1 MKTVLFALLM
11 FCACGHADDKSGA
24 GSASVTP
31 KTTTAEKAAV
41 AVTPPTVA
49 AADKA
54 AKKVLAVDALG
65 LEVDAPS
72 CAEVTAIDKDNQSI
86 TPNNNTCS
94 VPFPGVVISR
104 GGNMAALPAL
114 DDQLKAIK
122 ATVTTAEIT
131 THEKTATGWHLA
143 FKTPATA
150 DSPAQQSLQVYT
162 KVGSTDFSC
171 IASGAYDDA
180 KLAVLTDICTS
191 LRAKH

>member
-1 MKTVLFALLM
+1 MKTAPFALLM
-11 FCACGHADDKSGA
+11 FCACGHADDKSGT
-24 GSASVTP
+24 GSAAVAP
-31 KTTTAEKAAV
+31 KTATEKAVV
-41 AVTPPTVA
+41 AVTPSTAA
-49 AADKA
+49 AADKT
-54 AKKVLAVDALG
+54 AKKVLSVDALG
-65 LEVDAPS
+65 VEVDAPG

-104 GGNMAALPAL
+104 GGNMSALPAL
-114 DDQLKAIK
+114 DDQMKAIK

-131 THEKTATGWHLA
+131 THEKTAAGWHLA
-143 FKTPATA
+143 FKSPATA
-150 DSPAQQSLQVYT
+150 DSPAQQSLQVYA
-162 KVGSTDFSC
+162 KIGSTDFSC